1 MPMYGDKS
9 CSAPNLS
16 KLAESGLV
24 FMNAYANAPV
34 CAVARSTI
42 LTGVNEATL
51 GTHNMRSRY
60 PVPPKFKPYPV
71 YFKEAGYYCT
81 NAAKTDYN
89 IRMNDASIWDECRRT
104 AHFKNRPSKDTPFL
118 AVFNIETTHE
128 SNLFDEKIARNR
140 ARNIIPPIPEND
152 PERVDIPGYLPPL
165 PEIKSDIAVYYDCIK
180 AMDRRVGEIISD
192 LMREPRE
199 VVDNTIIFYY
209 SDHGGI
215 LPRQKRN
222 LNKDGTQVPLIVY
235 IPEKLKHLNPF
246 GRTGKISE
254 RTVDFTDLAPTIL
267 NLAGIKIP
275 EQMCGKPFLGMDI
288 SGKSDEVFLV
298 AARFDES
305 TYFSRAV
312 SSGNVRY
319 IRNFFAYR
327 QPLIVSNYAFGQAG
341 WRAFRRAA
349 VESDSPALECAYW
362 WKPQGAHF
370 LYDTASD
377 PDETK
382 NLAYGKSHGKLL
394 KDMKN
399 RLKKAMLESRDLGV
413 IPEFAYDEILKKHS
427 TVYDFARSSECGYE
441 KVFEAAW
448 TASEC
453 DKADEKKIRKMVES
467 GNPFIRYWGSV
478 GLLNLKLADV
488 DAELQKLMSDSRDY
502 NRAMAYLIIANNL
515 GRKDEALK
523 GFASLLDFKNAS
535 QTQAT
540 RRFLIS
546 QVALLGVDSKEIARL
561 EAENGDS

>member
-1 MPMYGDKS
+1 MYGDKS
-9 CSAPNLS
+9 CSTPNLT
-16 KLAESGLV
+16 KLSECGLV
-24 FMNAYANAPV
+24 FKNAFANAPV
-34 CAVARSTI
+34 CAVARATI
-42 LTGVNEATL
+42 LTGVNSATL

-60 PVPPKFKPYPV
+60 PIPPKFKPYPT

-81 NAAKTDYN
+81 NASKTDYN
-89 IRMNDASIWDECRRT
+89 IKMKDASIWDECKRT

-118 AVFNIETTHE
+118 AVFNIELTHE
-128 SNLFDEKIARNR
+128 SNLFDGKIAKNR
-140 ARNIIPPIPEND
+140 EKNIIPNIPENSPD
-152 PERVDIPGYLPPL
+152 SVAVPGYLPNL
-165 PEIKSDIAVYYDCIK
+165 PEIKSDIAIYYDCIK

-192 LMREPRE
+192 LMKEPKD

-246 GRTGKISE
+246 GHSGEISE

-267 NLAGIKIP
+267 NLAGIRIP
-275 EQMCGKPFLGMDI
+275 EQMQGKPFLGQNVDRE
-288 SGKSDEVFLV
+288 KSDIFLISS
-298 AARFDES
+298 RFDER
-305 TYFSRAV
+305 TYFSRAIM
-312 SSGNVRY
+312 SGNARY
-319 IRNFFAYR
+319 IRNFFAFMH
-327 QPLIVSNYAFGQAG
+327 PLIVSNYAFGQAG
-341 WRAFRRAA
+341 WRAYWRGF
-349 VESDSPALECAYW
+349 SDGSLPDEFAYW
-362 WKPQGAHF
+362 WEPQGAHF

-523 GFASLLDFKNAS
+523 GFVSLLDFKNAS

-546 QVALLGVDSKEIARL
+546 QMALLGVDSKEIARL